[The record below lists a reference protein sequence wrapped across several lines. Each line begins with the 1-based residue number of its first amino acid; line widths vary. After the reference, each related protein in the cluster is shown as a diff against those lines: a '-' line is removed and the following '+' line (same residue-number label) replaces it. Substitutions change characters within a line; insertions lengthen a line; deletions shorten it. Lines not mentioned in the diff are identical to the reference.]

1 MQEYNF
7 DYVII
12 GAGIIGLT
20 LAKNVKEKYPKS
32 SIAIIEKEPNVGFH
46 SSGRNSG
53 VLHAGFYYTA
63 DSLKAKFTKEGCLY
77 WRNYCKQNNLK
88 INECG
93 KVVVC
98 KDEEELETLFELKK
112 RGDTNEVPLEVIDE
126 NELKEYEPN
135 AKTYQKALWS
145 PLTAT
150 IDPKEILTHLKNK
163 LKEEGVNFFFKT
175 PYKYKLDNNTIV
187 AGNYKFYYKKLI
199 NCAGLYSDE
208 IAKDFGFSENYIII
222 PFKGIYI
229 EYSGNGKPIKTNIYP
244 VPNIK
249 NPFLGV
255 HYTIKVDGT
264 IKIGPTA
271 IPAFWRE
278 NYKGLEKFKLDE
290 FLQIIT
296 WESILFLTNSF
307 GFRSLALEEMRK
319 YNKNYL
325 IEQALQLVKNIDKTK
340 FSKWGEPGIR
350 AQLLNTKTRKLEMDF
365 IVEGDKTTV
374 HILNAVSP
382 AFTAS
387 YPFTKWIV
395 ENYL

>member
-271 IPAFWRE
+271 ILHFGGKIT
-278 NYKGLEKFKLDE
+278 KGL
-290 FLQIIT
+290 
-296 WESILFLTNSF
+296 
-307 GFRSLALEEMRK
+307 
-319 YNKNYL
+319 KN
-325 IEQALQLVKNIDKTK
+325 
-340 FSKWGEPGIR
+340 
-350 AQLLNTKTRKLEMDF
+350 LN
-365 IVEGDKTTV
+365 
-374 HILNAVSP
+374 
-382 AFTAS
+382 
-387 YPFTKWIV
+387 
-395 ENYL
+395 